1 MSGSEHLQHLTD
13 HNAIRDLTDHNAI
26 RDLTDHSAIRDLADH
41 NAIRDLT
48 DHSAIRDLALRY
60 CAAVDRR
67 DWRLLGEVFQP
78 DAAVGVPRSDLMR
91 GADEIVARYR
101 RGLSRLDATHHMVTN
116 HEIIVDGDSA
126 RHSCL
131 VHAQHVRHD
140 AVGGPNFTIGG
151 RYEDQLV
158 RTSKG
163 WRFKHRELIIT
174 WTEGN
179 PRVLSGSADGLSPP
193 RGAASCFPLLFAALK
208 GRSGL
213 LPAHFRCAQGPL
225 GLWGLAQRLSRFP

>member
-1 MSGSEHLQHLTD
+1 MSGSDHLQ
-13 HNAIRDLTDHNAI
+13 R
-26 RDLTDHSAIRDLADH
+26 
-41 NAIRDLT
+41 LT

-67 DWRLLGEVFQP
+67 DWRLLGELFVP
-78 DAAVGVPRSDLMR
+78 GATVGVPGSDLMR
-91 GADEIVARYR
+91 GTDEIVARYR

-116 HEIIVDGDSA
+116 HEITVEGDSA

-140 AVGGPNFTIGG
+140 AVGSPHFIIGG

-158 RTSKG
+158 RTPQG
-163 WRFKHRELIIT
+163 WKFQHRDLVIS

-179 PRVLSGSADGLSPP
+179 PHVLRSSNDVLSPP
-193 RGAASCFPLLFAALK
+193 RGEASCSPLLFASLT
-208 GRSGL
+208 GRSG
-213 LPAHFRCAQGPL
+213 H
-225 GLWGLAQRLSRFP
+225 GLAQRLTRSS